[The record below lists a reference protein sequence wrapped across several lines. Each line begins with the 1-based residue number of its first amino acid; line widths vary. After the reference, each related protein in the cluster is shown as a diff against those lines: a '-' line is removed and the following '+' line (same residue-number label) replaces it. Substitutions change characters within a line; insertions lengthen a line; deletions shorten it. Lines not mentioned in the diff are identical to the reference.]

1 MHLASEVSSTT
12 NQPSM
17 DGMTNNNKNIT
28 NNNNSGLL
36 TAETLAE
43 RTLDGL
49 LAEHPGEL
57 VRTGSPHIV
66 RFSENHRFP
75 QRIIIKLFRSKVCTV
90 LPNHWRSNKTLPV
103 AFKVVALGDVCDG
116 TVVTINAGN
125 DENFC
130 GELRNCTAIM
140 KNQVAKFNDLRF
152 VGRSGRGK

>member
-28 NNNNSGLL
+28 NNNNNSGIL

-57 VRTGSPHIV
+57 IRTGSPHIV
-66 RFSENHRFP
+66 IISNNFEYKKDSIIHNVYILGMYSSSEPLAIKQNIASRFQS
-75 QRIIIKLFRSKVCTV
+75 
-90 LPNHWRSNKTLPV
+90 
-103 AFKVVALGDVCDG
+103 
-116 TVVTINAGN
+116 
-125 DENFC
+125 C
-130 GELRNCTAIM
+130 GSR
-140 KNQVAKFNDLRF
+140 
-152 VGRSGRGK
+152 